1 MHHLDSEP
9 PDGVVFAF
17 AGQASQ
23 YAGMGEWLA
32 ARNRMFSAEWRRIRA
47 RLWADVPSGLDA
59 ELPATDV
66 RRTYRE
72 IFAVQWALARTLM
85 ARGLQPDVVI
95 GVSMG
100 EMCAA
105 AVAQLLPEPDAVELI
120 TAQAHH
126 VHHDCPPGGMVAVMG
141 SPGPALA
148 GLAPEP
154 LCEVGLVSRR
164 HFVMGGDQ
172 PGLRRIRDALNAR
185 QVASFTL
192 PVDRGFHSRAIE
204 PAAAGL
210 RAVGRFRASSGIT
223 FASSFLG
230 DVTSEPLQPGHM
242 WSAVRGPIRF
252 IEAARKLSRGHRLAW
267 IDIGPG
273 TSVSTM
279 LSHNGIATGQLQS
292 LLGAGRAERLPGDE
306 GSRPEAGAARRAP
319 RPR

>member
-1 MHHLDSEP
+1 MHHLDSDP
-9 PDGVVFAF
+9 PDGIVFAF

-47 RLWADVPSGLDA
+47 RLWAGLPSGLDA
-59 ELPATDV
+59 GLPPSDV

-100 EMCAA
+100 EICAA
-105 AVAQLLPEPDAVELI
+105 AVAQLLPEPDAVELV
-120 TAQAHH
+120 TTQAHH
-126 VHHDCPPGGMVAVMG
+126 VHHDCQAGGMVAVMG
-141 SPGPALA
+141 SPGTALA

-154 LCEVGLVSRR
+154 LCEVGMISRR
-164 HFVMGGDQ
+164 HFVLGGDQ
-172 PGLRRIRDALNAR
+172 PGLRRIRRALDAR
-185 QVASFTL
+185 QVASFML
-192 PVDRGFHSRAIE
+192 PVDRGFHSGAIE
-204 PAAAGL
+204 PAAAEL
-210 RAVGRFRASSGIT
+210 RAFGRFRAGSGIT

-230 DVTSEPLQPGHM
+230 DVTSEPLQTGHM

-252 IEAARKLSRGHRLAW
+252 IEAARKLGRGRRLAW
-267 IDIGPG
+267 IDVGPG

-279 LSHNGIATGQLQS
+279 LSHNGVTTGQVQS
-292 LLGAGRAERLPGDE
+292 LLGSRRAERLPGDE
-306 GSRPEAGAARRAP
+306 GSRPETGVASWVQ